1 MDPHLSKNENYV
13 VDVRATGKVIEAYKA
28 CGYEVLLGNP
38 DCLLTKLRL
47 RGRQINASS
56 AVSLTDIMAF
66 QWIAEFAPWKNALVI
81 GNSFGFSTFVIA
93 ALSPG
98 CFVDAIDAEVE
109 GSENQLGSE
118 ITREVSRHH
127 FPGVRLT
134 IGFSPQDLQRACRFD
149 AYDLIFID
157 GLHTNEQL
165 VTDFKA
171 IQERRSKHSVV
182 YCHDVGM
189 AKMHAGWA
197 RIKSQHLK
205 NGDRP
210 FDLHFTS
217 FGSTAV
223 SSGCSDLE
231 AFLERVCLP
240 LDDYYFYFGARHI
253 GLRSGLSM
261 LWRTTRHSTRLGSHN
276 PAPYGARLAWS
287 SSWTVIGSLL
297 GLATAIGSPGMHAA
311 SSATFATR
319 TGRRQATIF
328 RVHPL
333 TPTCPAWRRTFAN
346 T

>member
-1 MDPHLSKNENYV
+1 MHQYQSKNANYRL
-13 VDVRATGKVIEAYKA
+13 DVRATEKVIGAYKA

-47 RGRQINASS
+47 SGRQINASS

-66 QWIAEFAPWKNALVI
+66 QWIAEFVPWKHALVI

-118 ITREVSRHH
+118 ITREISCNY
-127 FPGVRLT
+127 FPKVRLT
-134 IGFSPQDLQRACRFD
+134 TGFSPQDLSQACRFD
-149 AYDLIFID
+149 AYDLVFID

-165 VTDFKA
+165 VADFEA
-171 IQERRSKHSVV
+171 IQGRRSKCSVV

-197 RIKSQHLK
+197 RIKAQHLK

-223 SSGCSDLE
+223 SLGCPDLE
-231 AFLERVCLP
+231 AFLERICLP
-240 LDDYYFYFGARHI
+240 LEDYYFYFGARHI
-253 GLRSGLSM
+253 GLRSSLSM
-261 LWRTTRHSTRLGSHN
+261 LWRTTVRSTRLGS
-276 PAPYGARLAWS
+276 L
-287 SSWTVIGSLL
+287 
-297 GLATAIGSPGMHAA
+297 
-311 SSATFATR
+311 
-319 TGRRQATIF
+319 F
-328 RVHPL
+328 R
-333 TPTCPAWRRTFAN
+333 
-346 T
+346 